1 LTCPHAREHLI
12 SNSGDQRDD
21 RHPQGDGRAG
31 ETSVSATVVHTSD
44 ANAMPGLPPVRERA
58 MLRPAMD
65 PVTHVLLGA
74 SLGYAVFGRPLGR
87 TAALAGGLAAF
98 VPDADVFIGSSRD
111 PLLAIEYHRHFTHA
125 LLFAPVGAALVGALW
140 IFRARWRERWLT
152 LWLCCLTGYVSH
164 CLLDAATSYGTQLW
178 RPFSDARA
186 GWDLISI
193 VDPVFTVALLAG
205 LAVALGRKQAPAVWL
220 GLAVGAG
227 YLVCGAVQHTR
238 ATAAQR
244 QLAAR
249 RGHVIER
256 SEVMPTMAN
265 NIVWRTLYIHQGRIH
280 SDRIRVGWFS
290 GASAVEGWSLPVVT
304 ETELTEAERVRDRS
318 RSFARFQWFSE
329 GWVARKPSDPTVLG
343 DMRYSLST
351 GAFDPIWGIRF
362 TGPEAP
368 ADVEWVNR
376 SRNRRLS
383 VSELWGEISGRAGR
397 FKELPSGT
405 APKAA
410 L

>member
-1 LTCPHAREHLI
+1 
-12 SNSGDQRDD
+12 
-21 RHPQGDGRAG
+21 
-31 ETSVSATVVHTSD
+31 
-44 ANAMPGLPPVRERA
+44 
-58 MLRPAMD
+58 MLRGEMD

-74 SLGYAVFGRPLGR
+74 SLGCALFGRSLGP

-125 LLFAPVGAALVGALW
+125 LLFAPVGAAVAGALW
-140 IFRARWRERWLT
+140 MFRARWRERWPT
-152 LWLCCLTGYVSH
+152 VWLCCLVGYVSH

-193 VDPVFTVALLAG
+193 VDPVFSFALLAG
-205 LAVALGRKQAPAVWL
+205 LLVALRRKRAMAAWL

-227 YLVCGAVQHTR
+227 YLVCGGIQHAR
-238 ATAAQR
+238 AAAAQR

-256 SEVMPTMAN
+256 AEVMPTMAN
-265 NIVWRTLYIHQGRIH
+265 NVVWRTLYIHQGRIH

-304 ETELTEAERVRDRS
+304 EADLTASERARDRS
-318 RSFARFQWFSE
+318 RSFARFHWFSE
-329 GWVARKPSDPTVLG
+329 GWVARKPSDATVLG

-351 GAFDPIWGIRF
+351 EAFDPIWGIRF
-362 TGPEAP
+362 TGPEAV

-376 SRNRRLS
+376 SRDRRLS

-397 FKELPSGT
+397 FKELPGPAASGT